1 MYGQSTTGAEALTDA
16 GSRVFR
22 IEYGGMVNP
31 LESLATST
39 MVRRSVQ
46 SVTVPYSRMSAE
58 VQRILKMGGAITSI
72 SALGSSPA
80 QAEPD
85 QGE

>member
-1 MYGQSTTGAEALTDA
+1 MFGQSTTGAEALTDA

-22 IEYGGMVNP
+22 IEFSGVVNP
-31 LESLATST
+31 VESLATSK

-58 VQRILKMGGAITSI
+58 VQRILKMGGAITTI
-72 SALGSSPA
+72 SPLGSSPEPP
-80 QAEPD
+80 AESA
-85 QGE
+85 E

>member
-1 MYGQSTTGAEALTDA
+1 MFGQSTTGAEALTDA

-22 IEYGGMVNP
+22 IEFSGMVNP
-31 LESLATST
+31 LESLATSK

-58 VQRILKMGGAITSI
+58 VQRILKMGGAITTI
-72 SALGSSPA
+72 SPVGSTADPA
-80 QAEPD
+80 AEPA
-85 QGE
+85 E